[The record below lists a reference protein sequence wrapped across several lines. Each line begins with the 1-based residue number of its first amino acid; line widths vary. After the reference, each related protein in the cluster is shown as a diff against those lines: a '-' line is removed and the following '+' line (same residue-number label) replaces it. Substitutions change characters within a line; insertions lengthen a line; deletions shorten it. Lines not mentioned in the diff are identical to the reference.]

1 MAVITQPPL
10 DDGDQA
16 HMSVARSHPL
26 PVMHRHTSMG
36 TGATDHWGETLA
48 GESERRGGP
57 QSQATCPLQLLCPV
71 SWGDK

>member
-16 HMSVARSHPL
+16 HVSGQISPSAGPGNAWELGPL
-26 PVMHRHTSMG
+26 T
-36 TGATDHWGETLA
+36 TGEKLW
-48 GESERRGGP
+48 RRGGS